1 MLDSGQNFLLGRLAF
16 LMSKIVDD
24 ALIAVQLLE
33 LGLGYEKYRDKQ
45 EGEATVEHAESG
57 TFYLWR
63 E

>member
-1 MLDSGQNFLLGRLAF
+1 MLA
-16 LMSKIVDD
+16 
-24 ALIAVQLLE
+24 

-45 EGEATVEHAESG
+45 GGEATVDHAESG